1 MTDDLARTDAP
12 ELLPCPFC
20 GGEAHIDGT
29 SWTTRDGKDQAW
41 ATCRKCGTYGP
52 SSTDAV
58 AAWNRRAPTALAAS
72 PEVQA
77 LLREARVQVI
87 EEVTKLP
94 NRIEPIG
101 GQNHRYVRI
110 EEILLLDP
118 ATIVAQVD
126 AGQATG
132 AWRDIA
138 TAPERIW
145 VDIDENPRGALIGTV
160 FATDLGDVPYIL
172 ATPTAIAASPEMQ
185 ALLREARAQGME
197 EAADW
202 HDSEIAG
209 LERRIEANNEYLAR
223 RHGEAGTHYHCSEAN
238 EACQSGIITH
248 RTAASTIRTAAAALR
263 AGKGETP

>member
-12 ELLPCPFC
+12 ELLSCPFC

-77 LLREARVQVI
+77 LLREAR
-87 EEVTKLP
+87 
-94 NRIEPIG
+94 
-101 GQNHRYVRI
+101 
-110 EEILLLDP
+110 
-118 ATIVAQVD
+118 
-126 AGQATG
+126 
-132 AWRDIA
+132 
-138 TAPERIW
+138 
-145 VDIDENPRGALIGTV
+145 
-160 FATDLGDVPYIL
+160 
-172 ATPTAIAASPEMQ
+172 
-185 ALLREARAQGME
+185 AQGME

-238 EACQSGIITH
+238 EACRSGIITH
-248 RTAASTIRTAAAALR
+248 RTAASTIRTAAAAR
-263 AGKGETP
+263 RKGEAG